1 MGAGTIALIPLGNPE
16 YMGICISCYISH
28 LSGSLG
34 LHSNTF
40 SQFPRPELIGILLGS
55 YIFSLIRKQH
65 HPYSTGDFLIRF
77 IIGFSL
83 MVGAVVFVGCPLRA
97 LFRISF
103 GDFSALIG
111 ISGLITGVWF
121 GTGFEKAGFYLKGKI
136 HTEKEKESWVLPV
149 VAVLFFIGLAL
160 GGVGLQLSEKGTGA
174 VYAPIF
180 LTLMFGAIVGALG
193 QRSRFCTVAG
203 IKNFIIGR
211 DIHLLIGIG
220 VLIFSAT
227 SMNLLLGKYMAGFLY
242 YPGTNTAYVWD
253 FISMF
258 LVGIGAAFLDGC
270 PFRIIVRAGQGD
282 TDSVPVLMG
291 MILAGGMTQTLNIA
305 SGSAGTTSQG
315 KISVLSGIFLL
326 SIFGYIRIR
335 KEKN

>member
-1 MGAGTIALIPLGNPE
+1 
-16 YMGICISCYISH
+16 
-28 LSGSLG
+28 
-34 LHSNTF
+34 
-40 SQFPRPELIGILLGS
+40 
-55 YIFSLIRKQH
+55 
-65 HPYSTGDFLIRF
+65 
-77 IIGFSL
+77 
-83 MVGAVVFVGCPLRA
+83 
-97 LFRISF
+97 
-103 GDFSALIG
+103 
-111 ISGLITGVWF
+111 
-121 GTGFEKAGFYLKGKI
+121 
-136 HTEKEKESWVLPV
+136 
-149 VAVLFFIGLAL
+149 
-160 GGVGLQLSEKGTGA
+160 
-174 VYAPIF
+174 
-180 LTLMFGAIVGALG
+180 
-193 QRSRFCTVAG
+193 VAG